1 MATYSKLD
9 LSQSVSGQS
18 ISVTGSTNSTTTLIH
33 TAVSGT
39 TDWDEI
45 YVYAYNGH
53 TIDTTL
59 TIQWG
64 GTATADEWILTIGYK
79 KGFVLVIPGF
89 LLNNSKLVRA
99 YAGVAN
105 VVTINGFVNQIT
117 A

>member
-1 MATYSKLD
+1 MATYSKLN
-9 LSQSVSGQS
+9 LSQSVNGQS
-18 ISVTGSTNSTTTLIH
+18 ISVTGNSNSATTLIH

-39 TDWDEI
+39 TNWDEI

-53 TIDTTL
+53 TADVTL

-64 GTATADEWILTIGYK
+64 GTATADESILTLGYK
-79 KGFVLVIPGF
+79 KGFILVIPGF

-99 YAGVAN
+99 YAGTAN